1 MADWS
6 TLCSVVLKF
15 SAKVIDVSRPEYV
28 GLDLNDRQIW
38 LKNIEVRYLLNA
50 NVKIVLLSLR
60 RIHVRMLA
68 VNKAFSYEVHSLCR
82 DQNKACNHVKF

>member
-15 SAKVIDVSRPEYV
+15 SAKVIYVSRPEYV

-38 LKNIEVRYLLNA
+38 LK
-50 NVKIVLLSLR
+50 KIS
-60 RIHVRMLA
+60 
-68 VNKAFSYEVHSLCR
+68 
-82 DQNKACNHVKF
+82 KFDIF